1 MGSPGFIGTRE
12 PLLEWL
18 PEETLFSLVS
28 RLHRLWGH
36 SVPGLTA
43 EALFGHTRAGTQHDL
58 PSHLAAFCGRTRGTY
73 GCAEALAEDRTLLRF
88 YRPFASR
95 VVATEAVRRM
105 SGTSVAHLKFK
116 LGLLT
121 SRFGASH
128 PLKTCLSCHREGVE
142 AHGWAYWRL
151 EHQYPGVW
159 VCARHGE
166 PLLQLNVK
174 TNGIE
179 RFSWQLPREE
189 RLQRPYRRLSSAAA
203 LSLTRLSGLTTA
215 LVHESRPDGWLNA
228 SGVWPILMARLDE
241 MGALTPA
248 GSLRM
253 ADLAPDFLRCVG
265 PLREIPELAALPE
278 TLDEATSQI
287 GRMLRPPRAGIH
299 PLRLLVVIHWLFG
312 DSVTFLGYVDG
323 LHPPARPRIELP
335 ALEEADQAAEGGQQV
350 LLRLVREGASARS
363 AASQVDVDVNTALGW
378 MSKAGISIQRRP
390 KIMDVQLRRV
400 VVAALRRG
408 QDKAAVSKRSG
419 LSITTVTRVLL
430 SEPGLKE
437 RWDHVRLESRRQQ
450 ARAEWTRALRL
461 HPGLGIKLVRA
472 TAQAAYAWLYRHD
485 REWLDAHSPQQVDQK
500 GPRASAVRWDERDL
514 RLSKAVEQAALA
526 IASEHFGKGVRLQ
539 GLVQAVPSLKAKLR
553 ALDRLPLTRRALERA
568 LGRSLSR
575 SRNALGLS

>member
-1 MGSPGFIGTRE
+1 M
-12 PLLEWL
+12 
-18 PEETLFSLVS
+18 
-28 RLHRLWGH
+28 
-36 SVPGLTA
+36 
-43 EALFGHTRAGTQHDL
+43 
-58 PSHLAAFCGRTRGTY
+58 
-73 GCAEALAEDRTLLRF
+73 DRTLLRF

-95 VVATEAVRRM
+95 VVVTEAARRM
-105 SGTSVAHLKFK
+105 SGSSVAHLKFK

-128 PLKTCLSCHREGVE
+128 PLKTCLRCHREGVE
-142 AHGWAYWRL
+142 VHGWPYWRL

-189 RLQRPYRRLSSAAA
+189 RLQLPFRGLSSAAA
-203 LSLTRLSGLTTA
+203 LSLARLSILTIS

-228 SGVWPILMARLDE
+228 SGVWSILMARLNE

-253 ADLAPDFLRCVG
+253 SDLAPDFLRCVS

-278 TLDEATSQI
+278 TLDEAVSQI

-299 PLRLLVVIHWLFG
+299 PLRALVAIYWLFG
-312 DSVTFLGYVDG
+312 DSATFLGYVDG
-323 LHPPARPRIELP
+323 LHLPARPRIGLP
-335 ALEEADQAAEGGQQV
+335 AFEEADQTAAEGGQQV

-363 AASQVDVDVNTALGW
+363 AASQVGVDVNTALGW
-378 MSKAGISIQRRP
+378 MSKAGVSIQRRP
-390 KIMDVQLRRV
+390 KSMDTQLRRLIV
-400 VVAALRRG
+400 TALRRG
-408 QDKAAVSKRSG
+408 QDKATVSQRSG
-419 LSITTVTRVLL
+419 LSITTITRVLL

-450 ARAEWTRALRL
+450 VRTEWTRALRM

-485 REWLDAHSPQQVDQK
+485 RDWLDAHSPQTEAQK
-500 GPRASAVRWDERDL
+500 QPRGSVVRWDERDL
-514 RLSKAVEQAALA
+514 RLSAAVEQAALA
-526 IASEHFGKGVRLQ
+526 IANDLPGKGVRLQ

-553 ALDRLPLTRRALERA
+553 ALDRLPLTRRALELA